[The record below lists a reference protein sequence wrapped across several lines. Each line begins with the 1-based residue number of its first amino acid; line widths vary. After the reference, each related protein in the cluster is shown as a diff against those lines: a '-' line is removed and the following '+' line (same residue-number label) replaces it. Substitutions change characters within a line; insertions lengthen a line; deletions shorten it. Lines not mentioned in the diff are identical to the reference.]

1 MNKRIPTENGIATFS
16 GREFFR
22 EGEHCYIHMSS
33 AFPEFVGVPHKH
45 KFIEIVYVISGS
57 AEHVTAEHRP
67 DVGGTLRSN
76 ERRYG
81 VEKGDLVIINCET
94 THAFYANSKDEPFVC
109 YDLMF
114 TCDFLDPSLFSDAM
128 FESLSSSLLF
138 YSLFPEE
145 ETLGPDLRLSGA
157 GYAEFGELFSKIYLE
172 YTAGDTGYMNMIRAY
187 VIELVVTILRRMKSQ
202 QAELMPRQEEL
213 ISTALEYLGEHY
225 KAQISLGD
233 LASRVFLNKDYLG
246 RLFKDVTGMTFGAYI
261 QQHRINEA
269 KRLLEETDM
278 KVTDVALEC
287 GYNDTK
293 NFYRSFKR
301 LTGLTPGDYR
311 RSLDQRQES
320 DACTA
325 KDGE

>member
-1 MNKRIPTENGIATFS
+1 MNKKVPTENGIATFS
-16 GREFFR
+16 GSEFFR

-57 AEHVTAEHRP
+57 AEHITTEHRQ
-67 DVGGTLRSN
+67 DMGGTLKPN

-94 THAFYANSKDEPFVC
+94 THAFYANSNDEPFVC

-114 TCDFLDPSLFSDAM
+114 TCDFLDPSLFSGTM

-138 YSLFPEE
+138 YSLFPDEE
-145 ETLGPDLRLSGA
+145 ILGPDLRLSGA

-187 VIELVVTILRRMKSQ
+187 VIELVVMILRRMNSQ
-202 QAELMPRQEEL
+202 QMKLMPRQEEL
-213 ISTALEYLGEHY
+213 IGTALEYLGEHY
-225 KAQISLGD
+225 KAADISLGE

-246 RLFKDVTGMTFGAYI
+246 RLFKDVTGMTFGAYL

-269 KRLLEETDM
+269 RRLLDETDM
-278 KVTDVALEC
+278 KISDVSLEC

-293 NFYRSFKR
+293 NFYRSFR
-301 LTGLTPGDYR
+301 RITGMTPGEYR
-311 RSLDQRQES
+311 RSQNSVQDTE
-320 DACTA
+320 
-325 KDGE
+325 KEGE